1 MRLRAGRPLTDC
13 YHTTCFLTLLEKYET
28 LVGKNGSWFGSTDYA
43 FFFFWQLLIPQTLC
57 LSVTRG
63 GGGTGQKTYN
73 AETGMTPALYHWQ
86 ALVPR
91 KSFSIRCTVW
101 WVMQTTPAM
110 MSFLPIS
117 FTSSLCHWTQN
128 SILLE
133 VPWAP
138 HFHNWK
144 VTAPS
149 LDSDLVLAATGH
161 GISLKTVN

>member
-43 FFFFWQLLIPQTLC
+43 FFFFLT
-57 LSVTRG
+57 VTHSTNIMLVSDTG
-63 GGGTGQKTYN
+63 GDGTQKTYN

-117 FTSSLCHWTQN
+117 FTSSLCHRTQN
-128 SILLE
+128 SVLLE